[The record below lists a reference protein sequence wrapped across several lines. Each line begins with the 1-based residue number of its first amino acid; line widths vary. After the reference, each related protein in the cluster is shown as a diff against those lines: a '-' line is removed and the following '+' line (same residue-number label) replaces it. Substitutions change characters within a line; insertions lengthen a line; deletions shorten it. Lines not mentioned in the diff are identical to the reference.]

1 MAICRGLKNQAGNKL
16 YYIIKFFLFLIKNK
30 KINTMTDP
38 IADMLT
44 RIRNA
49 SAVYKDEVVLPMSKI
64 KYNIAKILENG
75 GWVNKVEVINR
86 KNEKNKSS
94 KYNELKIIL
103 KYKEG
108 HKPAIISLKR
118 ISKPGLR
125 IYAKKD
131 ELPKVLNNL
140 GIAIISTPQGMMTN
154 KEARKK
160 GVGGEVIC
168 EIY

>member
-1 MAICRGLKNQAGNKL
+1 
-16 YYIIKFFLFLIKNK
+16 
-30 KINTMTDP
+30 MTDP

-49 SAVYKDEVVLPMSKI
+49 SAVNKQEVVLPMSKI
-64 KYNIAKILENG
+64 KFNISKILERE
-75 GWVNKVEVINR
+75 GWVVSSEVIKGAGR
-86 KNEKNKSS
+86 KNGTASFDQ
-94 KYNELKIIL
+94 LKIVL
-103 KYKEG
+103 KYKEDG
-108 HKPAIISLKR
+108 KSAISSIRR

-125 IYAKKD
+125 VYTGKG
-131 ELPKVLNNL
+131 ELPRVLNNL
-140 GIAIISTPQGMMTN
+140 GIAIISTPQGLLTN

>member
-1 MAICRGLKNQAGNKL
+1 
-16 YYIIKFFLFLIKNK
+16 
-30 KINTMTDP
+30 MTDP

-49 SAVYKDEVVLPMSKI
+49 SAVNKQEVVLPMSKI
-64 KYNIAKILENG
+64 KYNISKILERE
-75 GWVNKVEVINR
+75 GWITSTEVIKAAGR
-86 KNEKNKSS
+86 KNGTASFDQ
-94 KYNELKIIL
+94 LKIVL
-103 KYKEG
+103 KYKEDG
-108 HKPAIISLKR
+108 KSEISSIKR

-125 IYAKKD
+125 VYTGKGK
-131 ELPKVLNNL
+131 LPRVLNNL
-140 GIAIISTPQGMMTN
+140 GIAIISTPQGLLTN

>member
-1 MAICRGLKNQAGNKL
+1 
-16 YYIIKFFLFLIKNK
+16 
-30 KINTMTDP
+30 MTDP

>member
-1 MAICRGLKNQAGNKL
+1 
-16 YYIIKFFLFLIKNK
+16 
-30 KINTMTDP
+30 MTDP

-49 SAVYKDEVVLPMSKI
+49 SLVKKEEVVMPMSKL
-64 KYNIAKILENG
+64 KYNLSKVLVRE
-75 GWVNKVEVINR
+75 GWLDGAEVIKLEAK
-86 KNEKNKSS
+86 KNGSQSFDQLKLTLKYEKNGKPVISS
-94 KYNELKIIL
+94 IRRV
-103 KYKEG
+103 
-108 HKPAIISLKR
+108 SR
-118 ISKPGLR
+118 PGLR
-125 IYAKKD
+125 IYAGKT

-140 GIAIISTPQGMMTN
+140 GMAVISTPQGLLTN